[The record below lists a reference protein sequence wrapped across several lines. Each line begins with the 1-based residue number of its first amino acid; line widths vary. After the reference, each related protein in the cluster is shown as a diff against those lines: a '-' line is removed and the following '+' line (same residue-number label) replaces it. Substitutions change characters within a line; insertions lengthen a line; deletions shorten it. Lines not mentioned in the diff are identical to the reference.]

1 MKEPMEYLEATK
13 LKIVANPIVSCYDII
28 KERVTSLGG
37 YIRIRMTLVN
47 GDCLEVSEY
56 FERTFSEIKTV
67 DYRYQWMDASK
78 NLRCRWDN
86 APHHPELD
94 NFPHHTHKNSEHNVI
109 PGKVLSISQV
119 LDIIEA
125 SSITS

>member
-1 MKEPMEYLEATK
+1 MKEPTEYLEATK
-13 LKIVANPIVSCYDII
+13 LKIVASPIISHYEII
-28 KERVTSLGG
+28 KERATSTDG

-47 GDCLEVSEY
+47 EDYLEVSEY
-56 FERTFSEIKTV
+56 FERTPSGIKTV

-94 NFPHHTHKNSEHNVI
+94 NSPHHIHQNSEHNVI
-109 PGKVLSISQV
+109 SGKILSISLV
-119 LDIIEA
+119 LDIIEV
-125 SSITS
+125 SLPR